1 VAEGGQG
8 GPCGVFLLHIDEG
21 TLHSSSGLGHF
32 DEGGVLFSPS
42 TIILIGA
49 PTLPF
54 SEGRKGLLKGHVGD
68 SRAPP
73 RWVTTTGMHPPLHGV
88 RIRTRRRSA
97 SNYFDLKNPLG

>member
-8 GPCGVFLLHIDEG
+8 GQGGLCGVFLLHIDEG

-42 TIILIGA
+42 AIILIGA

-68 SRAPP
+68 SQCAASMGHDDGHASTLARRPDKDASPI
-73 RWVTTTGMHPPLHGV
+73 GV
-88 RIRTRRRSA
+88 
-97 SNYFDLKNPLG
+97 